1 MWCDTTSHTTPVAIA
16 VANRVD
22 TLGDESDAERPM
34 THDKHEALL
43 NYIDGEWTESESGR
57 WVDNINPADTR
68 QVLGQCTRS
77 TVADTERA
85 IAAAKRAQPEW
96 RRTPAPKRGHVISKA
111 MHLMIER
118 KEAIARA
125 LTLEE
130 GKTLPEAMGEVQ
142 KSINVL
148 DYMAG
153 ESRRLSGQT
162 IPSEMV
168 KTFAYTVRSPLGVA
182 GLITPWNFPVC
193 IPVWK
198 IAPALLTGNTIVF
211 KPATITP
218 WTAKLVTDLFVDAG
232 APKGVINLVFG
243 GGREVGQTI
252 VDSPHVEGLSFTG
265 SNEIGTALYASGAK
279 LLKKVQCE
287 MGGKNPLIVLGDAD
301 VDLAAV
307 ATAQGAFGSTGQRC
321 TATSR
326 AIVVDSVA
334 DEFVGKVVE
343 AAKKLKIGNG
353 VHDGIDMGPSV
364 DEGQFKT
371 VLGYY
376 DVAKEEGAKL
386 MCGGERLSSGD
397 LEHGFFSAPTVYDH
411 VDYKSRLAQEEI
423 FGPVLSV
430 IRVKNWDE
438 AIEAANSV
446 EYGLTSSVF
455 TKDVAKAMEYVDEI
469 ETGMLHVNSPTVGGE
484 SQLPFGGMKATGVG
498 QREMGPTAVDF
509 FTEWKTV
516 YVDYTGAK
524 RDSKIY

>member
-1 MWCDTTSHTTPVAIA
+1 
-16 VANRVD
+16 
-22 TLGDESDAERPM
+22 M
-34 THDKHEALL
+34 TQTGHEALL

-57 WVDNINPADTR
+57 WVDNVNPADTR
-68 QVLGQCTRS
+68 QVLGRCTRS

-85 IAAAKRAQPEW
+85 IAAAKRAQPAW
-96 RRTPAPKRGHVISKA
+96 RRTPTPKRGHIIAKA

-153 ESRRLSGQT
+153 EARRVSGQT
-162 IPSEMV
+162 IPSEMP
-168 KTFAYTVRSPLGVA
+168 KTFAYTVRSPLGVC

-198 IAPALLTGNTIVF
+198 IAPALLTGNTVVF

-218 WTAKLVTDLFVDAG
+218 WTAKLVTDLFIDAG

-252 VDSPHVEGLSFTG
+252 VDSPDVAALSFTG
-265 SNEIGTALYASGAK
+265 SNEVGTALYESGAK

-287 MGGKNPLIVLGDAD
+287 MGGKNPLIVLEDAD
-301 VDLAAV
+301 IELAAI

-334 DEFVGKVVE
+334 DAFVAQVLEHAKALKV
-343 AAKKLKIGNG
+343 G
-353 VHDGIDMGPSV
+353 DGMDSAIDMGPSV
-364 DEGQFKT
+364 DEGQMNT
-371 VLGYY
+371 VLSYHE
-376 DVAKEEGAKL
+376 VAKDEGATL
-386 MCGGERLSSGD
+386 LCGGNRLTDGD
-397 LEHGFFSAPTVYDH
+397 LALGYFTAATIYDH

-423 FGPVLSV
+423 FGPVLSI
-430 IRVKNWDE
+430 IRVKDWGE

-446 EYGLTSSVF
+446 QFGLTSSVF

-484 SQLPFGGMKATGVG
+484 SQLPFGGVKATGVG
-498 QREMGPTAVDF
+498 QREMGPTAIDF

-516 YVDYTGAK
+516 YIDYTGAK